1 MTTQVTETGSSNKQ
15 SLAVFTEWGAPKLC
29 ILPMHHVFF
38 CSQVELEA
46 QENCLATLPF
56 VDGLELGL
64 RPLGAANAHILVL
77 LSHDNAAQWEMGARI
92 QVFGRM
98 KVHTTHIV
106 IPGFSDAV
114 EETRGYRS
122 TLSEWGNRAS
132 KERDAHDP
140 NVQSIKRR
148 YRMASCSFYI
158 CALDLEFTASVA
170 SVVDG
175 FPAEHEKE
183 GDAEAGRRFQPFCY
197 EIPEGDYIWIAPQ
210 CRGEF
215 SIPIGAKILDI
226 QNDAY
231 IVEDDDGKQ
240 YSLRIDSDVQ
250 LMHPSSILSIPDMT
264 ALGELHECSILRN
277 LFLRYRQNNIYTYTG
292 SILIAINPYKSLPIY
307 TEDTMKQ
314 YTNKE
319 IGEMPPHLFAI
330 GDNAFRNMLRNSRDQ
345 CIIISGESGAGKT
358 ESTKLLLQFITTL
371 SGGEPCIGK
380 RILDSNPIMEAFGNA
395 KTVRNDNS
403 SRFGKYVDIHFDQ
416 ESGHIVS
423 ARIEQYL
430 LEKSRIVRQAA
441 GERNYHAFYC
451 MLAGMPLR
459 DRRRLGLKDARCYN
473 YLCQANSPNDA
484 THFENIVSTMRYLEF
499 TDHQIDEIWHL
510 LAALLHLGNISFCE
524 ILKESADA
532 SKVKDTHRSE
542 LRYAS
547 NLLGMSHTC
556 LEKAMTTR
564 RIQMAGECVVAQF
577 LPANAYTVRD
587 AFVKT
592 IYDHLFCWIVE
603 KINAAIYKPPLDA
616 AATASTAVPLTKPGS
631 CTSPVFTSPRLP
643 ASVDHCPQDYWYGN
657 RVARSNT
664 WPSAIDPLA
673 SPANPIPTSP
683 ATTTHISCELNP
695 PLDPSAGPGRLSIGV
710 LDIFGFENFISNSF
724 EQLCIN
730 YANENIQQYFVRH
743 IFKLEQDE
751 YLTEGIN
758 WTHIK
763 FRDNHEVLDL
773 IAHQPLNV
781 LALVDEESRFPRGSD
796 ASFLN
801 KLNAR
806 HSTTPNFIR
815 ALSSAETRFGIVH
828 FAGPVFYNVDGFLE
842 KNRDTFNH
850 DLLEVINT
858 SKNEFLRKLFEKRLH
873 SAENRP
879 RSLTLGMQ
887 FKKSLERL
895 MSIINGCHPFFVRCI
910 KPNEFKLPSC
920 FDRNLCVRQLR
931 YSGMMETIQI
941 RSLGYPI
948 RYEFPD
954 FVQRF
959 HMILQLHGPT
969 TYCFSQLRHGN
980 PQHLVME
987 ICRAAFGPED
997 LTYAIG
1003 STKVFLRTSHD
1014 AKLEELRE
1022 RIINT
1027 SAILIQSRWRGFLTH
1042 RDFENLRKHAIFCQ
1056 RRFRQTAVRRR
1067 FLRAKH
1073 IIIRMQA
1080 NVRARQARKRFIAQQ
1095 HFILQL
1101 QSLAR
1106 YWLSR
1111 QTLHWMMRKRGFFA
1125 ETAIQ
1130 YDEETM
1136 VCFCEAE
1143 VPEDAMLQSP
1153 LRAKCTSAPAPEN
1166 SIELVSLSTVAS
1178 EVCGTQQLSASFD
1191 IDHPVPTKLPR
1202 SETYFDLLSFVD
1214 SLFEEIFNSAD
1225 FINHSHSEI
1234 AVSLDDSIQ
1243 VKEGRHLDSADAI
1256 TGHKTFEEPK
1266 AGTIASLSPPASM
1279 ALMVGREGREGG
1291 GGCGSVGLGNGHF
1304 STRCSAFFP
1313 VSPHLTELQV
1323 SSLSRPAS
1331 TEAVAEADVTGGP
1344 IDIDVA
1350 PNDAHVAWG
1359 ECSYLKF
1366 AAAYFQTGVLPT
1378 FSSVLL
1384 TRPLFKHRS
1393 QHDIA
1398 LALKIF
1404 GKIVSFMRPKNI
1416 NHNSKSE
1423 DSISTVNG
1431 STSDRMGESGM
1442 SSAAQHS
1449 VSSCPR
1455 VVISSANG
1463 SRRDIPLTDY
1473 RDDVLGNVCSSYT
1486 PTVRI
1491 CHDCQPVLSELHKVR
1506 YIVGTGVDHPQ
1517 MRDEIYCQIL
1527 KQITNNPCVYSRS
1540 RGWILLILCTSCFP
1554 PTRFDTALRT
1564 YLKSN
1569 TSDYAKTCLKRLN
1582 RIHQTGA
1589 RSMPPSY
1596 MELRAEQEKKS
1607 LGVNVL
1613 CANSNRVR
1621 VKVDPTITVQEFSS
1635 IAFSAASIK
1644 DTFGFEIFIEIFDKF
1659 EALSLGPRHF
1669 FDNISL
1675 CEEYTRRKGLSEFDM
1690 PWSFFIRKTIFAP
1703 WHDVTF
1709 DAVATS
1715 LICFQVIQQ
1724 CFKESHDSLEEHEL
1738 AYLLANIYRLLAA
1751 DSNGLGT
1758 SDKCD
1763 LQSWLNQILS
1773 PDCDTSFWRKVT
1785 STALCELNER
1795 SPEASTTAMCENIVT
1810 FAKLQ
1815 WPSVFTRKF
1824 SAIFLQSRSRMQQ
1837 VLLCIDCNGVQLFSE
1852 KHNLINSI
1860 PYVEMHSVTVNSQR
1874 SKKALSIKTVWMQ
1887 EHRFLSDRATDLKDL
1902 LNYMLTGLRQRSRH
1916 AIAMKKSPRSDCS
1929 DTSLIHV
1936 NAGDY
1941 IIMHQL
1947 GWELDQKTP
1956 VVGFPL
1962 PSKSAHFQLQKES
1975 DATIYCYGENQRT
1988 WETGHVA
1995 MTNIY
2000 VLPTINPPKPEFID
2014 AFSHLIISNENREW
2028 LNKVESIYSQRSHLP
2043 AAHLHRR
2050 SSSYSDLFLKHDK
2063 CSNAAEGFLENC
2075 SHRPAS
2081 QSSDTELSIKSSI
2094 SSVNPTDSLELTA
2107 LKYTRLPLRRPFLRD
2122 FVNADR
2128 KVYDA
2133 ALLSFCLIQTYMG
2146 DCDKV
2151 SVQLRSMP
2159 VVFLTD
2165 LLFGSALDC
2174 PPLRDE
2180 IFIQIMN
2187 QLTDNPKRTSENRG
2201 LELMWLATGI
2211 MVPSERVMDKLVRF
2225 LLRSPHQL
2233 ASQCYTRLHHTLS
2246 RGIRKKPPHALEI
2259 AAIRGKKD
2267 KISQKIILPND
2278 ASMMVTVDSTTR
2290 AMDMIQNVARELNLT
2305 SEDQFA
2311 LYLEVED
2318 ELRCIKSDEYLFDAL
2333 RLTMP
2338 EIQLQL
2344 PYKPTITSPPPSPLY
2359 FMRKLWLNFV
2369 PGKYVIEDRLINFPQ
2384 TMKNFLRGY
2393 YKCSLEQALELGTLI
2408 FIWQTEGSS
2417 GSQTSLDQIL
2427 PKDVLS
2433 CITDAQWISI
2443 RGSTARWLLVVN
2455 ASTISLVDEKN
2466 EAEAWCYSISRVAEF
2481 WQDNRTINY
2490 QLREA
2495 NSVNRLVG
2503 SETTAYNVC
2512 DLVNCYIRHNKLQA
2526 MK

>member
-1 MTTQVTETGSSNKQ
+1 MVMLTK
-15 SLAVFTEWGAPKLC
+15 
-29 ILPMHHVFF
+29 
-38 CSQVELEA
+38 
-46 QENCLATLPF
+46 
-56 VDGLELGL
+56 
-64 RPLGAANAHILVL
+64 
-77 LSHDNAAQWEMGARI
+77 
-92 QVFGRM
+92 
-98 KVHTTHIV
+98 
-106 IPGFSDAV
+106 
-114 EETRGYRS
+114 
-122 TLSEWGNRAS
+122 
-132 KERDAHDP
+132 
-140 NVQSIKRR
+140 
-148 YRMASCSFYI
+148 
-158 CALDLEFTASVA
+158 
-170 SVVDG
+170 
-175 FPAEHEKE
+175 
-183 GDAEAGRRFQPFCY
+183 
-197 EIPEGDYIWIAPQ
+197 GDYVWIAPQ

-226 QNDAY
+226 QNDSY

-250 LMHPSSILSIPDMT
+250 LMHPSSVRSIPDMT

-277 LFLRYRQNNIYTYTG
+277 LFLRYRENNIYTYTG
-292 SILIAINPYKSLPIY
+292 SILIAINPYRSLPIY
-307 TEDTMKQ
+307 TENTMKQ

-371 SGGEPCIGK
+371 SGGDSCIGK
-380 RILDSNPIMEAFGNA
+380 RILDSNPVMEAFGNA

-416 ESGHIVS
+416 KSGHIVS

-473 YLCQANSPNDA
+473 YLCQDRDASIDSPNDA
-484 THFENIVSTMRYLEF
+484 TRFENIVSTMRYLEF

-577 LPANAYTVRD
+577 LPANACTVRD

-603 KINAAIYKPPLDA
+603 KINAAIYKPPLCA
-616 AATASTAVPLTKPGS
+616 AATASTAVPLAKPGS
-631 CTSPVFTSPRLP
+631 CTSPVSISPRLP
-643 ASVDHCPQDYWYGN
+643 TSADHCSQDCWCGN
-657 RVARSNT
+657 RVTRSNT

-673 SPANPIPTSP
+673 SPANTIPTTP
-683 ATTTHISCELNP
+683 VTTAHIPCELNSH
-695 PLDPSAGPGRLSIGV
+695 LDPSAGPGRLSIGV
-710 LDIFGFENFISNSF
+710 LDIFGFENFVSNSF

-730 YANENIQQYFVRH
+730 YANENIQQYFVQH

-758 WTHIK
+758 WTHIR

-796 ASFLN
+796 ESFLN

-828 FAGPVFYNVDGFLE
+828 FAGPVFYNVEGFLE

-850 DLLEVINT
+850 DLLEVITT
-858 SKNEFLRKLFEKRLH
+858 SKNDFLRKLFEKRLH
-873 SAENRP
+873 LVENRS

-910 KPNEFKLPSC
+910 KPNEFKLPNC

-954 FVQRF
+954 FVRRF

-969 TYCFSQLRHGN
+969 TYRFSLLRHGN
-980 PQHLVME
+980 PQHLVIE

-1003 STKVFLRTSHD
+1003 STKVFLRTFHD

-1022 RIINT
+1022 KIINS

-1042 RDFENLRKHAIFCQ
+1042 RDFENLRKHTIFCQ
-1056 RRFRQTAVRRR
+1056 RKFRQTAVRRR
-1067 FLRAKH
+1067 FLRIKH

-1095 HFILQL
+1095 YFILRL

-1111 QTLHWMMRKRGFFA
+1111 QTLRCMMRRRGFFSA
-1125 ETAIQ
+1125 ETAVQ
-1130 YDEETM
+1130 FDEKTM

-1143 VPEDAMLQSP
+1143 VPEDVMLRCP
-1153 LRAKCTSAPAPEN
+1153 LRAKWTSTLAPEN
-1166 SIELVSLSTVAS
+1166 SVELVSLATATS
-1178 EVCGTQQLSASFD
+1178 EECGTHQLSTSHDA
-1191 IDHPVPTKLPR
+1191 DHPMPKKLPH
-1202 SETYFDLLSFVD
+1202 SDTYVDLFSFVD
-1214 SLFEEIFNSAD
+1214 SLFEEVFNSTG
-1225 FINHSHSEI
+1225 FMNHSHS
-1234 AVSLDDSIQ
+1234 ALVVSLDDSVQ
-1243 VKEGRHLDSADAI
+1243 VKEGHLDSADAI
-1256 TGHKTFEEPK
+1256 TVHETFEEAK
-1266 AGTIASLSPPASM
+1266 AERLMSLPPPASM
-1279 ALMVGREGREGG
+1279 ALLVGRAGGEGG
-1291 GGCGSVGLGNGHF
+1291 GGCGEVSLGNKHF
-1304 STRCSAFFP
+1304 KTCCPAFFP
-1313 VSPHLTELQV
+1313 LSSHLTDLKV
-1323 SSLSRPAS
+1323 SSPSIPVS
-1331 TEAVAEADVTGGP
+1331 TEAVAGADVTGGP
-1344 IDIDVA
+1344 ADIDAA
-1350 PNDAHVAWG
+1350 PSDTHPTWG

-1378 FSSVLL
+1378 FSPAAL
-1384 TRPLFKHRS
+1384 TRPLFKHRN

-1398 LALKIF
+1398 LALNIF
-1404 GKIVSFMRPKNI
+1404 AEIMSFMNAKNV
-1416 NHNSKSE
+1416 NRNSESE
-1423 DSISTVNG
+1423 DPILTASGSISDRIESGTSSASQH
-1431 STSDRMGESGM
+1431 STSM
-1442 SSAAQHS
+1442 
-1449 VSSCPR
+1449 CPR
-1455 VVISSANG
+1455 VVISSTNG

-1473 RDDVLGNVCSSYT
+1473 RDDALGNVYPSYT

-1506 YIVGTGVDHPQ
+1506 FIVGTGVDHPQ

-1540 RGWILLILCTSCFP
+1540 RGWILLILCASCFP
-1554 PTRFDTALRT
+1554 PTRFDTALRA

-1613 CANSNRVR
+1613 CANSNR
-1621 VKVDPTITVQEFSS
+1621 
-1635 IAFSAASIK
+1635 

-1659 EALSLGPRHF
+1659 EALSMGRRHF

-1675 CEEYTRRKGLSEFDM
+1675 CEEHTRLKGLSEFDM

-1709 DAVATS
+1709 DNIATS

-1724 CFKESHDSLEEHEL
+1724 CFKESHDALEEHEL
-1738 AYLLANIYRLLAA
+1738 AYLLANIYRLLVA
-1751 DSNGLGT
+1751 DSNDSEI

-1763 LQSWLNQILS
+1763 LQSWLDQILS
-1773 PDCDTSFWRKVT
+1773 PDCDTSFWLKVT
-1785 STALCELNER
+1785 STALCELNAR

-1815 WPSVFTRKF
+1815 WPSVFTREF
-1824 SAIFLQSRSRMQQ
+1824 TVTFLQGRSCTQQ

-1852 KHNLINSI
+1852 KRNLINFIS
-1860 PYVEMHSVTVNSQR
+1860 YVEMHSVTVNLVSQQSR
-1874 SKKALSIKTVWMQ
+1874 KALSIKTVWMQ
-1887 EHRFLSDRATDLKDL
+1887 EHRFLSDRAAELKDL

-1916 AIAMKKSPRSDCS
+1916 AIAMKKSTRNDRSDN
-1929 DTSLIHV
+1929 SLIQV

-1941 IIMHQL
+1941 IIMHQF

-1962 PSKSAHFQLQKES
+1962 PPKSAHFQPQER
-1975 DATIYCYGENQRT
+1975 DAVVYCYGENRRT
-1988 WETGHVA
+1988 SETGYLA

-2000 VLPTINPPKPEFID
+2000 VIPTINPPKPEFID
-2014 AFSHLIISNENREW
+2014 AFSNSIILNENREW
-2028 LNKVESIYSQRSHLP
+2028 LNKVESINSQRSHLP
-2043 AAHLHRR
+2043 VAHLHKR

-2063 CSNAAEGFLENC
+2063 CSKAPEGFLENC

-2081 QSSDTELSIKSSI
+2081 QNSNMELSTKSSI
-2094 SSVNPTDSLELTA
+2094 SSVNPTDSLELTT
-2107 LKYTRLPLRRPFLRD
+2107 LKYTRLPLRRPFLRE
-2122 FVNADR
+2122 FANADR
-2128 KVYDA
+2128 KIYDA

-2146 DCDKV
+2146 DCNKV
-2151 SVQLRSMP
+2151 PVQLRSMP
-2159 VVFLTD
+2159 VIFLTD

-2211 MVPSERVMDKLVRF
+2211 MVPSERIMDKLVRF

-2259 AAIRGKKD
+2259 AAIRGKKG
-2267 KISQKIILPND
+2267 KILQKIILPND
-2278 ASMMVTVDSTTR
+2278 ASMMITVDSMTR
-2290 AMDMIQNVARELNLT
+2290 AMDVIQNVVRELGLN

-2318 ELRCIKSDEYLFDAL
+2318 ELRCIKSDEFLLDAL

-2338 EIQLQL
+2338 EIQPQL
-2344 PYKPTITSPPPSPLY
+2344 SQRRTIASPPPSPLY

-2369 PGKYVIEDRLINFPQ
+2369 PGKCVIEDRLINFPQ
-2384 TMKNFLRGY
+2384 TMRNFLRGY
-2393 YKCSLEQALELGTLI
+2393 YKCSLEQTLELGTLI
-2408 FIWQTEGSS
+2408 LIWQTEGSP

-2427 PKDVLS
+2427 PKNVLS
-2433 CITDAQWISI
+2433 CVTDAQWTSKMKSMVNAS
-2443 RGSTARWLLVVN
+2443 RRLSSKDVPLNFLTSLQKVPTFGSSFFHVQVCGSTAGWLLVVN
-2455 ASTISLVDEKN
+2455 ASTISLFDEKN
-2466 EAEAWCYSISRVAEF
+2466 ETEAWCHTVDRVAEF
-2481 WQDNRTINY
+2481 WQDNQTISY
-2490 QLREA
+2490 QLRGA
-2495 NSVNRLVG
+2495 NSVNKLVG

-2526 MK
+2526 VK

>member
-1 MTTQVTETGSSNKQ
+1 MVM
-15 SLAVFTEWGAPKLC
+15 L
-29 ILPMHHVFF
+29 
-38 CSQVELEA
+38 
-46 QENCLATLPF
+46 
-56 VDGLELGL
+56 
-64 RPLGAANAHILVL
+64 
-77 LSHDNAAQWEMGARI
+77 
-92 QVFGRM
+92 
-98 KVHTTHIV
+98 
-106 IPGFSDAV
+106 
-114 EETRGYRS
+114 TR
-122 TLSEWGNRAS
+122 
-132 KERDAHDP
+132 
-140 NVQSIKRR
+140 
-148 YRMASCSFYI
+148 
-158 CALDLEFTASVA
+158 
-170 SVVDG
+170 
-175 FPAEHEKE
+175 
-183 GDAEAGRRFQPFCY
+183 
-197 EIPEGDYIWIAPQ
+197 GDYIWISPQ
-210 CRGEF
+210 CQGEF
-215 SIPIGAKILDI
+215 SVPIGAKILDV
-226 QNDAY
+226 QNDVY
-231 IVEDDDGKQ
+231 IVEDDDEKQ
-240 YSLRIDSDVQ
+240 YSLQIDSDVQ
-250 LMHPSSILSIPDMT
+250 LMHPSSVRSIPDMT

-277 LFLRYRQNNIYTYTG
+277 LFLRYRENNIYTYTG
-292 SILIAINPYKSLPIY
+292 SILIAINPYRSLPIY
-307 TEDTMKQ
+307 TENTMRQ

-371 SGGEPCIGK
+371 SGGESCIGK
-380 RILDSNPIMEAFGNA
+380 RILDSNPVMEAFGNA

-403 SRFGKYVDIHFDQ
+403 SRFGKYVDIHFDRK
-416 ESGHIVS
+416 SGHIVS

-451 MLAGMPLR
+451 MLAGMPPR
-459 DRRRLGLKDARCYN
+459 DKRRLGLKDAECYN
-473 YLCQANSPNDA
+473 YLCQDRDTSVDTLNDA
-484 THFENIVSTMRYLEF
+484 KHFENIVSTMRYLKF

-556 LEKAMTTR
+556 LEKGMTSR

-577 LPANAYTVRD
+577 LPANACTVRD

-603 KINAAIYKPPLDA
+603 KINAAIYKPPLGATA
-616 AATASTAVPLTKPGS
+616 AASTAVPLVRPGS
-631 CTSPVFTSPRLP
+631 CTSPGFTSSRLP
-643 ASVDHCPQDYWYGN
+643 NLADHCSQECLCGN

-664 WPSAIDPLA
+664 WPSVIDPLA
-673 SPANPIPTSP
+673 SPANPIPTTP
-683 ATTTHISCELNP
+683 TTTTTHNPCELNP
-695 PLDPSAGPGRLSIGV
+695 PLNPSTGPGRLSIGV

-758 WTHIK
+758 WTHIR

-796 ASFLN
+796 ESFLN

-828 FAGPVFYNVDGFLE
+828 FAGPVFYNVKGFLE

-850 DLLEVINT
+850 DLLEVIST
-858 SKNEFLRKLFEKRLH
+858 SKNDFLRNLFEKRLH
-873 SAENRP
+873 SPENRP

-910 KPNEFKLPSC
+910 KPNEFKLPNC
-920 FDRNLCVRQLR
+920 FDRSLCVRQLR

-959 HMILQLHGPT
+959 HMILQLYGPT
-969 TYCFSQLRHGN
+969 THRFSQLRYGN

-987 ICRAAFGPED
+987 ICRAAFGSED

-1014 AKLEELRE
+1014 SKLEELRE
-1022 RIINT
+1022 NIINS
-1027 SAILIQSRWRGFLTH
+1027 SAILIQSRWRGFLAH
-1042 RDFENLRKHAIFCQ
+1042 REFEDLRKSTIFCQ
-1056 RRFRQTAVRRR
+1056 RRFRQTAARRR
-1067 FLRAKH
+1067 FLRVKH
-1073 IIIRMQA
+1073 IIIHMQA

-1095 HFILQL
+1095 HFILRL

-1106 YWLSR
+1106 HWLSR
-1111 QTLHWMMRKRGFFA
+1111 QTLLCMMRRRGFFSA
-1125 ETAIQ
+1125 DVAIQ
-1130 YDEETM
+1130 YDEETK

-1143 VPEDAMLQSP
+1143 LPEDVVLQSP
-1153 LRAKCTSAPAPEN
+1153 LHAKWTNALVLEN
-1166 SIELVSLSTVAS
+1166 AVELVGLTTAASEECGTHQLSTSSNA
-1178 EVCGTQQLSASFD
+1178 
-1191 IDHPVPTKLPR
+1191 DHPVPTKLPH
-1202 SETYFDLLSFVD
+1202 SETCADLFSFVD
-1214 SLFEEIFNSAD
+1214 SLFEEVLNSA
-1225 FINHSHSEI
+1225 NLMNCGHSKI
-1234 AVSLDDSIQ
+1234 AVSLDDSVQ
-1243 VKEGRHLDSADAI
+1243 VKEGCHLESADSI
-1256 TGHKTFEEPK
+1256 TVHEAFEEPK
-1266 AGTIASLSPPASM
+1266 AGRVASLSPSVTMAS
-1279 ALMVGREGREGG
+1279 MVGRGRGEGG
-1291 GGCGSVGLGNGHF
+1291 GSCGKVDLSSRHF
-1304 STRCSAFFP
+1304 KMRCPAFFP
-1313 VSPHLTELQV
+1313 LSHHPADSYVSNPSGPTL
-1323 SSLSRPAS
+1323 
-1331 TEAVAEADVTGGP
+1331 TEAVEEADVTGRPVGV
-1344 IDIDVA
+1344 DAV
-1350 PNDAHVAWG
+1350 PNDTHAAWG

-1378 FSSVLL
+1378 FSPVPL
-1384 TRPLFKHRS
+1384 TRPLLKHRN
-1393 QHDIA
+1393 QHDMA
-1398 LALKIF
+1398 LALEIF
-1404 GKIVSFMRPKNI
+1404 GKIMSFMKSKNM
-1416 NHNSKSE
+1416 NYNSKSE
-1423 DSISTVNG
+1423 DSILTVNG
-1431 STSDRMGESGM
+1431 SISGPAEESST

-1449 VSSCPR
+1449 ISVCPR
-1455 VVISSANG
+1455 VVISSING
-1463 SRRDIPLTDY
+1463 SRCDIPLADY
-1473 RDDVLGNVCSSYT
+1473 RDDVSGNACSNYT

-1491 CHDCQPVLSELHKVR
+1491 CHDCRPVLSELHKVR
-1506 YIVGTGVDHPQ
+1506 FIVGTGVDHPQ

-1527 KQITNNPCVYSRS
+1527 KQITKNPCVYSRS
-1540 RGWILLILCTSCFP
+1540 RGWILLILCASCFP
-1554 PTRFDTALRT
+1554 PTLFDTALRT
-1564 YLKSN
+1564 YLKSS

-1582 RIHQTGA
+1582 RINQTGA

-1596 MELRAEQEKKS
+1596 MELRAEQERKS

-1635 IAFSAASIK
+1635 IAFNAASIK
-1644 DTFGFEIFIEIFDKF
+1644 DTFGFEVFIDIFDKF
-1659 EALSLGPRHF
+1659 EALSMGPRHF

-1675 CEEYTRRKGLSEFDM
+1675 CEKYTRRRGLNEFDM
-1690 PWSFFIRKTIFAP
+1690 PWSFVIRKTIFAP

-1709 DAVATS
+1709 DSVATS

-1738 AYLLANIYRLLAA
+1738 AYLLANIYRLLAT
-1751 DSNGLGT
+1751 DSNDPRT
-1758 SDKCD
+1758 SDKCG

-1773 PDCDTSFWRKVT
+1773 PDCDISFWQKVT

-1795 SPEASTTAMCENIVT
+1795 SPEASATATCENIVT

-1815 WPSVFTRKF
+1815 WPSIFTREF
-1824 SAIFLQSRSRMQQ
+1824 GVIFLQGRSRVQR
-1837 VLLCIDCNGVQLFSE
+1837 VLLCIDCNGVQLLGE
-1852 KHNLINSI
+1852 KRNLINSI
-1860 PYVEMHSVTVNSQR
+1860 PYVEMHSVTVNSISQQ
-1874 SKKALSIKTVWMQ
+1874 SMKALSIKTVWMQ
-1887 EHRFLSDRATDLKDL
+1887 EHRFLSDHSADLKDL
-1902 LNYMLTGLRQRSRH
+1902 LNYMLTGLRQRSRY
-1916 AIAMKKSPRSDCS
+1916 AIAVKKSTFSDCRDS
-1929 DTSLIHV
+1929 SLIHV

-1941 IIMHQL
+1941 IIMHQS

-1956 VVGFPL
+1956 VVGVPL

-1975 DATIYCYGENQRT
+1975 DSMIFCYGENQRT

-1995 MTNIY
+1995 MTNVYI
-2000 VLPTINPPKPEFID
+2000 LPTVNPPKPEFID
-2014 AFSHLIISNENREW
+2014 TFSHLIISNENREW
-2028 LNKVESIYSQRSHLP
+2028 LNKVESINSQRSRLP
-2043 AAHLHRR
+2043 IARLHKR
-2050 SSSYSDLFLKHDK
+2050 SSSHNDLFLKHDK
-2063 CSNAAEGFLENC
+2063 YSKAADYFLENY

-2081 QSSDTELSIKSSI
+2081 QNSDMELSTRI
-2094 SSVNPTDSLELTA
+2094 SSVNSTDSLELTT
-2107 LKYTRLPLRRPFLRD
+2107 LKYTRLPLRRPFLRE
-2122 FVNADR
+2122 FANADR

-2146 DCDKV
+2146 DCDKIP
-2151 SVQLRSMP
+2151 VQLRNMP

-2165 LLFGSALDC
+2165 LLFGSALDY

-2187 QLTDNPKRTSENRG
+2187 QLTDNPKRTSESRG

-2211 MVPSERVMDKLVRF
+2211 MVPSDRVMDKLVRF

-2233 ASQCYTRLHHTLS
+2233 ASQCYTRLHQTLS

-2267 KISQKIILPND
+2267 KIYQKIILPND
-2278 ASMMVTVDSTTR
+2278 TSMMTTLDSTTR
-2290 AMDMIQNVARELNLT
+2290 AMDVIQNVVRELNLN

-2318 ELRCIKSDEYLFDAL
+2318 EMRCIKSDEFLLDVL

-2338 EIQLQL
+2338 EIQSQL
-2344 PYKPTITSPPPSPLY
+2344 SQKRTVTSSPPSPLY
-2359 FMRKLWLNFV
+2359 FMRKLWLNVV

-2384 TMKNFLRGY
+2384 AMKNFLHGY
-2393 YKCSLEQALELGTLI
+2393 YKCSLEQTLELGTLI

-2427 PKDVLS
+2427 PKNVLS
-2433 CITDAQWISI
+2433 CVTDLQWISKI
-2443 RGSTARWLLVVN
+2443 TSMIGASHRLGPKDIPLSFLTSLMKVPTFGSSFFHVQVCGSTAEWLLVVN

-2466 EAEAWCYSISRVAEF
+2466 ELEAWCYSVNRIAEF
-2481 WQDNRTINY
+2481 WQDNQTINY
-2490 QLREA
+2490 QLRKA